1 MNLFVRFAFATGAV
15 FCAAHATG
23 SSAQRLITNSA
34 PATAQPAPLLRA
46 AEAAGT
52 IHIPDGHSVLMTA
65 PCPLKRIYVG
75 NPAVLGT
82 FTSGT
87 SEVVLTAKQPGVSS
101 LVLWDK
107 AGIGRLYTVLVD
119 IDPDTLRASIEQALP
134 GSAIR
139 ADTAQGRILL
149 SGSVS
154 TSAESDAVAKLASSY
169 GKDVVNSLRI
179 VPVHGKQVELKL
191 RVVEIDRT
199 RAQQLGINLF
209 SQGGKTPVS
218 TSTSQFPSLATGVGS
233 ALAVS
238 NPLNIFLYSEQLSL
252 SMTIQDLEQK
262 QVLQVLAEP
271 TLTTLSGVP
280 AQFLSGGEFPVP
292 VAQVGSGSAP
302 AITIQFRPYG
312 VKVEFTPT
320 VNADGSIHIKLAPE
334 VSTLDYSNGV
344 TLSGFSIPAISTR
357 RAETEVE
364 IKDGQSFAVSGLLD
378 HRTTESLSKV
388 PGIGDLPVLVHL
400 FRSKN
405 ISRSIT
411 ELMIIVTATVVDPLS
426 AAASS
431 GTRPAEHRRLRR
443 HRVRQDDA
451 AECPLRVHIAG
462 GAHRDHRG
470 LCGVSIQ
477 PYSTAECVAGT
488 IPQCE
493 AIGSAADTGGQRDG
507 FNPVCH
513 RNSFDCRSACD
524 RSPPFRWHGS
534 RCHTC
539 RAWRRRNTLSMA
551 TNSTPAQSGPFQ
563 YPAPGC
569 HRSICSVLAREPLRC
584 FCD

>member
-1 MNLFVRFAFATGAV
+1 MKLFARFAFAISAAV
-15 FCAAHATG
+15 WIAQATV
-23 SSAQRLITNSA
+23 SVAQGLITNHA
-34 PATAQPAPLLRA
+34 PTTAQPAPLLRVA
-46 AEAAGT
+46 DSAGT
-52 IHIPDGHSVLMTA
+52 VHITDGHSVLMTA
-65 PCPLKRIYVG
+65 PAPLKRIYVG

-101 LVLWDK
+101 LVLWDQ
-107 AGIGRLYTVLVD
+107 AGSSRLYTVIVD
-119 IDPDTLRASIEQALP
+119 IDPDTLRSSIEEALP
-134 GSAIR
+134 GSSIH

-154 TSAESDAVAKLASSY
+154 TPAESDAAAKLASSY

-179 VPVHGKQVELKL
+179 IPEHGKQVELKL

-199 RAQQLGINLF
+199 RARQLGINLF
-209 SQGGKTPVS
+209 AQGGNTPVS
-218 TSTSQFPSLATGVGS
+218 ISTGQFPSLATGVGS

-238 NPLNIFLYSEQLSL
+238 NPLNIFLYSEQLNL
-252 SMTIQDLEQK
+252 GVTVQDLEQK

-271 TLTTLSGVP
+271 TLTTLSGVS

-292 VAQVGSGSAP
+292 IAQPGSGSGS

-344 TLSGFSIPAISTR
+344 TLSGFAIPGISTR

-388 PGIGDLPVLVHL
+388 PGIGDVPVLGQL

-405 ISRSIT
+405 ISRSVA
-411 ELMIIVTATVVDPLS
+411 ELMIVVTATVVDPLS
-426 AAASS
+426 GTASS
-431 GTRPAEHRRLRR
+431 GPQEPASA
-443 HRVRQDDA
+443 VPDMDPAAFDA
-451 AECPLRVHIAG
+451 SLNRSGHMAKDTKPDV
-462 GAHRDHRG
+462 
-470 LCGVSIQ
+470 Q
-477 PYSTAECVAGT
+477 PVPMEVAK
-488 IPQCE
+488 
-493 AIGSAADTGGQRDG
+493 
-507 FNPVCH
+507 
-513 RNSFDCRSACD
+513 
-524 RSPPFRWHGS
+524 
-534 RCHTC
+534 
-539 RAWRRRNTLSMA
+539 
-551 TNSTPAQSGPFQ
+551 
-563 YPAPGC
+563 
-569 HRSICSVLAREPLRC
+569 
-584 FCD
+584 